1 MTAHDISQGMKK
13 GALFVVSAPSGAGK
27 TTLCNMMR
35 KRFPDIAYSISH
47 TTRPPRKGEKNGVD
61 YYFISKDEFETRIKN
76 RRWVEWAKVH
86 DNYYGTSLDFI
97 ESSVNKGK
105 ILLLDIDVQGAK
117 QIKSAFPDAVTI
129 FIMPPSFEV
138 LENRLKERGTDGDEV
153 IARRLENALAE
164 MEEKAFYDH
173 VIVNDDLDT
182 AEKEMGEIFI
192 KRGGL

>member
-1 MTAHDISQGMKK
+1 MTAHDISPGMKK